1 MANIHVLDKETID
14 KIAAGEVVERPASV
28 VKELVENA
36 MDAGATAITVETKE
50 GGTSLIRI
58 TDNGCGIAKDDIP
71 VAFLRHSTSKIRS
84 VEDLFNVSSL
94 GFRGEALSSI
104 AAVSRVELI
113 TKTSDAMTGM
123 RYRIEGGTE
132 VDMEVIG
139 CPTGTTFIVKN
150 LFYNTPARQKFL
162 KSPQTEGSYIG
173 DLIERMAL
181 SHPNISFN
189 YISNN
194 QNKLH
199 TSGNTNLKDII
210 YNVYGREITSNLLA
224 VRASQG
230 ELSLDGFIG
239 KPSLSRGNRG
249 FENYYINGRYIKSSV
264 ITRAIEDAY
273 KTFVMVHKYPFT
285 VIHLSV
291 PSKFID
297 VNVHPTK
304 MEVRFNNA
312 EEIYHFIFETIRDV
326 LGGKELIPKVTV
338 DEKIKEGQKTP
349 KMKEHMPEPFE
360 VSRLASY
367 GKSNRN
373 DNRTIKEAAKRPY
386 ADTFVKSESFAKQT
400 QNNETKPTNET
411 RPAAKTEVATK
422 ESKAEP
428 ATVAEQ
434 LDLFDHRLLT
444 EKARKHHRI
453 IGQVF
458 ETYWLVEYDQK
469 LYIVDQHAAHEK
481 VLYEKIMAKMKSKTM
496 TSQYLNP
503 PIILSMS
510 LKELDILNKYWDYF
524 AQAGF
529 EIEEFGGKEYALRAV
544 PQDLFGM
551 SEKEMFLDMLD
562 SFESEASVKKSEIVM
577 DRIATMACKAAV
589 KGNQRLSF
597 KEMDALMEQLLC
609 AENPYNCPHGRP
621 TIISMSKYELEIKF
635 KRIQ

>member
-1 MANIHVLDKETID
+1 MAHIQVLDKETID
-14 KIAAGEVVERPASV
+14 KIAAGEVVERPSSV

-36 MDAGATAITVETKE
+36 MDAGATAVTVEIKD

-58 TDNGCGIAKDDIP
+58 TDNGCGIAKEDIP

-104 AAVSRVELI
+104 AAVSKVELI
-113 TKTSDAMTGM
+113 TKSAGAMTGT
-123 RYRIEGGTE
+123 RYRIEGGSE
-132 VDMEVIG
+132 VGMEAIG

-162 KSPQTEGSYIG
+162 KTAQTEGSYIG

-181 SHPNISFN
+181 SHPNVSFN

-199 TSGNTNLKDII
+199 TSGNANLKDII
-210 YNVYGREITSNLLA
+210 YNVYGREITSNLLS
-224 VRASQG
+224 VHGENG
-230 ELSLDGFIG
+230 ELALDGFIG
-239 KPSLSRGNRG
+239 KPTLSRGNRG
-249 FENYYINGRYIKSSV
+249 FENYYINGRYIKSRM
-264 ITRAIEDAY
+264 ITKAIEDAY
-273 KTFVMVHKYPFT
+273 KTYVMVHKYPFT
-285 VIHLSV
+285 VIHLAV

-304 MEVRFNNA
+304 MEVRFNNG
-312 EEIYHFIFETIRDV
+312 EDVYRFIYESVKGALSKR
-326 LGGKELIPKVTV
+326 ELIPKADIAKDT
-338 DEKIKEGQKTP
+338 EETP
-349 KMKEHMPEPFE
+349 AARAEMVHVPEPFE
-360 VSRLASY
+360 VSRLAAL
-367 GKSNRN
+367 GKNRF
-373 DNRTIKEAAKRPY
+373 IKEGAANYQKPEKTKKLVIAQPEIPIESADQKTKVPENPKMVQRPP
-386 ADTFVKSESFAKQT
+386 VK
-400 QNNETKPTNET
+400 ETET
-411 RPAAKTEVATK
+411 EANPQ
-422 ESKAEP
+422 
-428 ATVAEQ
+428 Q
-434 LDLFDHRLLT
+434 LELFDDRLLSA
-444 EKARKHHRI
+444 KARINHRI

-481 VLYEKIMAKMKSKTM
+481 VLYEKIRENIKNKTIA
-496 TSQYLNP
+496 SQYLNP
-503 PIILSMS
+503 PVILSLS
-510 LKELDILNKYWDYF
+510 LKEMDILNKYEAYF
-524 AQAGF
+524 VQAGF
-529 EIEEFGGKEYALRAV
+529 EIEAFGGKEYALRAV

-562 SFESEASVKKSEIVM
+562 SFESSAIVPKSDTVM

-597 KEMDALMEQLLC
+597 EEMDALMDQLLK

-621 TIISMSKYELEIKF
+621 TIISMSRYELEKKF